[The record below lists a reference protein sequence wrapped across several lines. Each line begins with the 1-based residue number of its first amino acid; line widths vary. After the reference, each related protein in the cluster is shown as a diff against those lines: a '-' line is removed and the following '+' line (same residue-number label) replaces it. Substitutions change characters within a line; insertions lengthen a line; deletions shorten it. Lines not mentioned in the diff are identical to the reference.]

1 MTGRYGS
8 NHPCCQTRPL
18 VSGIMRLLHTSDW
31 HLGRAF
37 HRVNMLG
44 AQAEFIGH
52 LVTTVREHGVDAVV
66 VSGDVYDRAVPPLAA
81 VELFDAALHRLAGLG
96 VPTVMI
102 SGNHDSAR
110 RLGVGAGLIGR
121 AGIHLR
127 TDPSASGTPVMLSD
141 AHGEVAF
148 YGLPYLEPALV
159 KDEFGVEKAGHEA
172 VLAAAMDRVRADL
185 AARPRGTRSVVL
197 AHAFVTGGAPSD
209 SERDITVGGVDAVP
223 AGVFDGVD
231 YVALGHLHGCQ
242 TLTERV
248 RYSGSPL
255 PYSFSE
261 ADHRKSVWLV
271 DLGADGSL
279 TAERVDCPV
288 PRPLARIRG
297 TLEDLLADPELT
309 RHEDAW
315 IEATLTDPVRPA
327 DPMARLT
334 ERFPHTLSLAFAP
347 DRAPEDR
354 AVSYARRLAGRS
366 DQQIAQDFVAHVR
379 GAGPDEHEA
388 AVLREAFDT
397 VRADDAV
404 REVAR

>member
-1 MTGRYGS
+1 
-8 NHPCCQTRPL
+8 
-18 VSGIMRLLHTSDW
+18 MRLLHTSDW

-52 LVTTVREHGVDAVV
+52 LVTTVREREVDAVV

-81 VELFDAALHRLAGLG
+81 VELFDDALHRLAELA

-127 TDPSASGTPVMLSD
+127 TSAAAAGTPVVLPD
-141 AHGEVAF
+141 THGDVAF

-185 AARPRGTRSVVL
+185 AMRAEGTRSVVL

-209 SERDITVGGVDAVP
+209 SERDISVGGVSSVP

-231 YVALGHLHGCQ
+231 YVALGHLHGSQ

-261 ADHRKSVWLV
+261 TDHRKSMWLV
-271 DLGADGSL
+271 DLGADGSVD
-279 TAERVDCPV
+279 AERIDCPV
-288 PRPLARIRG
+288 PRPLARVRG
-297 TLEDLLADPELT
+297 RLDDLLADPELA
-309 RHEDAW
+309 RHEEAW
-315 IEATLTDPVRPA
+315 VEATLTDPVRPA
-327 DPMARLT
+327 EPMARLC
-334 ERFPHTLSLAFAP
+334 ERFPHTLSLVFDP
-347 DRAPEDR
+347 ERAPGHPD
-354 AVSYARRLAGRS
+354 VSYARRVADRD
-366 DQQIAQDFVAHVR
+366 DQEIAEDFVAHVR
-379 GAGPDEHEA
+379 GTGPDEYERT
-388 AVLREAFDT
+388 VLRDAFDA
-397 VRADDAV
+397 VRADETV

>member
-1 MTGRYGS
+1 
-8 NHPCCQTRPL
+8 
-18 VSGIMRLLHTSDW
+18 MRLLHTSDW

-52 LVTTVREHGVDAVV
+52 LATTVREHAVDAVV

-81 VELFDAALHRLAGLG
+81 VELFDDALHRLADLG

-110 RLGVGAGLIGR
+110 RLGVGAGLIDR

-127 TDPSASGTPVMLSD
+127 TDPAAAGTPVLLAD
-141 AHGEVAF
+141 AHGDVAF

-159 KDEFGVEKAGHEA
+159 KDEFAVERAGHEA
-172 VLAAAMDRVRADL
+172 VLGAAMDRVRADL
-185 AARPRGTRSVVL
+185 ATRARGTRSVVL
-197 AHAFVTGGAPSD
+197 AHAFVTGGRASD
-209 SERDITVGGVDAVP
+209 SERDITVGGVAAIP

-255 PYSFSE
+255 AYSFSE
-261 ADHRKSVWLV
+261 ADHRKSMWLI
-271 DLGADGSL
+271 DLGADGSV
-279 TAERVDCPV
+279 TAERLHCPV
-288 PRPLARIRG
+288 PRPLARVRG
-297 TLEDLLADPELT
+297 TLDDLLADPELS
-309 RHEDAW
+309 RYEDSW
-315 IEATLTDPVRPA
+315 VEATLTDPVRPA

-334 ERFPHTLSLAFAP
+334 ERFPHTLSLVFAP
-347 DRAPEDR
+347 ERAPDDPG
-354 AVSYARRLAGRS
+354 VSYARRLAGRS
-366 DQQIAQDFVAHVR
+366 DQQVAEDFVAHVR
-379 GAGPDEHEA
+379 GARPDDRELG
-388 AVLREAFDT
+388 VLREAFDA
-397 VRADDAV
+397 VRADDTE

>member
-1 MTGRYGS
+1 
-8 NHPCCQTRPL
+8 
-18 VSGIMRLLHTSDW
+18 MRILHTSDW

-44 AQAEFIGH
+44 AQSEFIGH
-52 LVTTVREHGVDAVV
+52 LVATVREHAVDAVV
-66 VSGDVYDRAVPPLAA
+66 VAGDVYDRAVPPLAA
-81 VELFDAALHRLAGLG
+81 VELFDDALHRLAGLG

-110 RLGVGAGLIGR
+110 RLGVGAGLIDR

-127 TDPSASGTPVMLSD
+127 TEPSACGTPVVLAD
-141 AHGEVAF
+141 AFGDVAF

-159 KDEFGVEKAGHEA
+159 KDEFAVERAGHET

-185 AARPRGTRSVVL
+185 AARPPGTRSVVL
-197 AHAFVTGGAPSD
+197 AHAFVTGGEPSD
-209 SERDITVGGVDAVP
+209 SERDITVGGVAAVP

-242 TLTERV
+242 TLTGRV

-255 PYSFSE
+255 AYSFSE
-261 ADHRKSVWLV
+261 AAHRKSMWLV
-271 DLGADGSL
+271 DLAADGTV
-279 TAERVDCPV
+279 TAERLDCPV

-297 TLEDLLADPELT
+297 TLDDLLADPALT
-309 RHEDAW
+309 PHEDAW
-315 IEATLTDPVRPA
+315 VEATLTDPVRPA

-334 ERFPHTLSLAFAP
+334 DRFPHTLSLVFDP
-347 DRAPEDR
+347 DRAPDDPD
-354 AVSYARRLAGRS
+354 VSYARRLAGRT
-366 DQQIAQDFVAHVR
+366 DRQIAEDFVAHVR
-379 GAGPDEHEA
+379 GAGPDEHEL
-388 AVLREAFDT
+388 AVLGEAFDA
-397 VRADDAV
+397 VRADGTV

>member
-1 MTGRYGS
+1 
-8 NHPCCQTRPL
+8 
-18 VSGIMRLLHTSDW
+18 MRVLHTSDW

-44 AQAEFIGH
+44 AQADFIGH
-52 LVTTVREHGVDAVV
+52 LVTTVREHAVDVVV

-81 VELFDAALHRLAGLG
+81 VELFDDALHRLAGLG

-110 RLGVGAGLIGR
+110 RLGVGAGLIDR

-127 TDPSASGTPVMLSD
+127 TEPSAAGTPVVLAD
-141 AHGEVAF
+141 ADGDVAF

-159 KDEFGVEKAGHEA
+159 KDEFAVEKAGHEA

-185 AARPRGTRSVVL
+185 ATRTPGTRSVVL
-197 AHAFVTGGAPSD
+197 AHAFVTGGQASD
-209 SERDITVGGVDAVP
+209 SERDITVGGVSAVP

-242 TLTERV
+242 TITERV

-255 PYSFSE
+255 AYSFSE
-261 ADHRKSVWLV
+261 ADHRKSMWLI
-271 DLGADGSL
+271 DLAADGSV
-279 TAERVDCPV
+279 TAERLDCPV
-288 PRPLARIRG
+288 PRPLARVRG
-297 TLEDLLADPELT
+297 TLDDLLADPALA

-315 IEATLTDPVRPA
+315 VEATLTDQVRPA

-334 ERFPHTLSLAFAP
+334 ERFPHTLSLVFDPERAP
-347 DRAPEDR
+347 DAPEE
-354 AVSYARRLAGRS
+354 SYARRLAGRS

-379 GAGPDEHEA
+379 GAGPDEQEA
-388 AVLREAFDT
+388 AVLREAFDA

>member
-1 MTGRYGS
+1 
-8 NHPCCQTRPL
+8 
-18 VSGIMRLLHTSDW
+18 MRLLHTSDW
-31 HLGRAF
+31 HLGRSF
-37 HRVNMLG
+37 HRVNMLA

-52 LVTTVREHGVDAVV
+52 LVTTVRERAVDAVV

-81 VELFDAALHRLAGLG
+81 VELFDDALHRLADLG

-127 TDPSASGTPVMLSD
+127 TDPSAAGTPVVLAD

-185 AARPRGTRSVVL
+185 ATRAPGTRSVVL
-197 AHAFVTGGAPSD
+197 AHAFVTGGEPSD
-209 SERDITVGGVDAVP
+209 SERDITVGGVAAVP

-242 TLTERV
+242 TLTDRV

-261 ADHRKSVWLV
+261 AGHRKSMWLV
-271 DLGADGSL
+271 DLDADGSVG
-279 TAERVDCPV
+279 AERVDCPV

-297 TLEDLLADPELT
+297 TLEDLLADPEHA
-309 RHEDAW
+309 RHEESW
-315 IEATLTDPVRPA
+315 VEATLTDPVRPA
-327 DPMARLT
+327 DPMARLA
-334 ERFPHTLSLAFAP
+334 ERFPHTLSLVFDP
-347 DRAPEDR
+347 DRTEDDPD
-354 AVSYARRLAGRS
+354 VSYARRLAGRS
-366 DQQIAQDFVAHVR
+366 DQQIAEDFVAHVR
-379 GAGPDEHEA
+379 GAGPDAHEQG
-388 AVLREAFDT
+388 VLRDAFDA
-397 VRADDAV
+397 VRADETV

>member
-1 MTGRYGS
+1 
-8 NHPCCQTRPL
+8 
-18 VSGIMRLLHTSDW
+18 MRLLHTSDW

-44 AQAEFIGH
+44 AQAAFIGH
-52 LVTTVREHGVDAVV
+52 LVDTVREHAVDAVV

-81 VELFDAALHRLAGLG
+81 VELFDDALHRLADLG

-121 AGIHLR
+121 AGVHLR
-127 TDPSASGTPVMLSD
+127 TDPAACGTPVLLAD
-141 AHGEVAF
+141 AAGPVAF

-159 KDEFGVEKAGHEA
+159 KDEFGVDRAGHEA

-185 AARPRGTRSVVL
+185 AGRPPGTRSVVL
-197 AHAFVTGGAPSD
+197 AHAFVTGGRPSD
-209 SERDITVGGVDAVP
+209 SERDITVGGVAAVP

-261 ADHRKSVWLV
+261 ATHRKSMWLV
-271 DLGADGSL
+271 DLDADG
-279 TAERVDCPV
+279 TVGAERLDCPV
-288 PRPLARIRG
+288 PRPLARLRG
-297 TLEDLLADPELT
+297 TLEELLADPGLT
-309 RHEDAW
+309 EHEEAW
-315 IEATLTDPVRPA
+315 VEATLTDPVRPA

-334 ERFPHTLSLAFAP
+334 QRFPHTLTLVFDPERPP
-347 DRAPEDR
+347 DDPG
-354 AVSYARRLAGRS
+354 VSYARRLAGRD
-366 DQQIAQDFVAHVR
+366 DQEVAEDFVAHVR
-379 GAGPDEHEA
+379 GAGPDARER
-388 AVLREAFDT
+388 AVLRDAFDA
-397 VRADDAV
+397 VRADATAG
-404 REVAR
+404 EAAR

>member
-1 MTGRYGS
+1 
-8 NHPCCQTRPL
+8 
-18 VSGIMRLLHTSDW
+18 MRVLHTSDW

-52 LVTTVREHGVDAVV
+52 LVTTVRRYAVDAVV

-81 VELFDAALHRLAGLG
+81 VELFDDALHRLADLG

-110 RLGVGAGLIGR
+110 RLGVGAGLIDR

-127 TDPSASGTPVMLSD
+127 TEPSAAGTPVVLTD
-141 AHGEVAF
+141 AHGDVAF

-159 KDEFGVEKAGHEA
+159 KGEFAVEKAGHES

-185 AARPRGTRSVVL
+185 ATRAAGTRSVVL
-197 AHAFVTGGAPSD
+197 AHAFVTGGQASD
-209 SERDITVGGVDAVP
+209 SERDITVGGVAAVP

-242 TLTERV
+242 TLTGRV

-255 PYSFSE
+255 AYSFSE
-261 ADHRKSVWLV
+261 AEHRKSMWLV
-271 DLGADGSL
+271 DLDADGSV

-297 TLEDLLADPELT
+297 TLDDLLADPGLA
-309 RHEDAW
+309 RHEGAW
-315 IEATLTDPVRPA
+315 IEATLTDQVRPA

-334 ERFPHTLSLAFAP
+334 ERFPHTLSLVFDPERAP
-347 DRAPEDR
+347 DDPE
-354 AVSYARRLAGRS
+354 VSYARRLAGRS
-366 DQQIAQDFVAHVR
+366 DQQIAQDFVTHVR
-379 GAGPDEHEA
+379 GAGPDEQET
-388 AVLREAFDT
+388 AVLREAFDAA
-397 VRADDAV
+397 RADDAL

>member
-1 MTGRYGS
+1 
-8 NHPCCQTRPL
+8 
-18 VSGIMRLLHTSDW
+18 MRFLHTSDW

-52 LVTTVREHGVDAVV
+52 LVGTAREREVDAVV

-81 VELFDAALHRLAGLG
+81 VELFDDALHRLAGLG

-121 AGIHLR
+121 AGVHLR
-127 TDPSASGTPVMLSD
+127 TEPAAVGTPVLLPD
-141 AHGEVAF
+141 AHGDVAF

-159 KDEFGVEKAGHEA
+159 KDEFGVERAGHEA
-172 VLAAAMDRVRADL
+172 VLGAAMDRVRADL
-185 AARPRGTRSVVL
+185 AGRPTGTRSVVL
-197 AHAFVTGGAPSD
+197 AHAFVTGGRASD
-209 SERDITVGGVDAVP
+209 SERDITVGGVAAVP

-242 TLTERV
+242 ILTERV

-255 PYSFSE
+255 AYSFSE
-261 ADHRKSVWLV
+261 ADHRKSTWLI
-271 DLGADGSL
+271 DLGADGSVA
-279 TAERVDCPV
+279 AERLDCPV
-288 PRPLARIRG
+288 PRPLARLRG

-309 RHEDAW
+309 RHEEAW
-315 IEATLTDPVRPA
+315 VEATLTDTVRPA

-334 ERFPHTLSLAFAP
+334 ERFPHTLSLVFAP
-347 DRAPEDR
+347 DRDPDDPR
-354 AVSYARRLAGRS
+354 VSYARRLAGRT

-379 GAGPDEHEA
+379 GAGPDARET
-388 AVLREAFDT
+388 AVLRDALDA
-397 VRADDAV
+397 VRADDAA